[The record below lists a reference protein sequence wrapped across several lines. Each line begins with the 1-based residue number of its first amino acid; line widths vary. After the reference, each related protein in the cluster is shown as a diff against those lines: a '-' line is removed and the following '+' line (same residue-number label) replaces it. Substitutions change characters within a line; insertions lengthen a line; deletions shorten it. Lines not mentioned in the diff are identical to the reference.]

1 MKHAGGRPKGGARKA
16 AEALGLTKKQVESI
30 GLDRLM
36 SMKPEAQQFM
46 INLVKTSRKI
56 A

>member
-1 MKHAGGRPKGGARKA
+1 MTAKVGRPKSGVRLA
-16 AEALGLTKKQVESI
+16 AEALGLTKKQVQSI
-30 GLDRLM
+30 GLDRLT

-46 INLVKTSRKI
+46 INLAKSSRRS